1 MIITEIIEI
10 DGTQFRRTYSDDNRY
25 VVREG
30 VSYDEAIDPMEYPR
44 EYTEGD
50 KKPPEDEQ
58 EQEQDLDREYAE
70 AGKILLGQ
78 EV

>member
-50 KKPPEDEQ
+50 KKSPEE
-58 EQEQDLDREYAE
+58 
-70 AGKILLGQ
+70 G
-78 EV
+78 

>member
-10 DGTQFRRTYSDDNRY
+10 ENNQFRRTYSDDNRY

-30 VSYDEAIDPMEYPR
+30 ISYDQAIDPIEYPR
-44 EYTEGD
+44 IYIEGD
-50 KKPPEDEQ
+50 KKPIENEEDLINQ
-58 EQEQDLDREYAE
+58 YAN

-78 EV
+78 EL